1 MVAVVLLHG
10 GGQNGYVGSGRESG
24 PVPSAASSLGA
35 AVHAAGVGTP
45 EIRGRNGLKRVGLGR
60 PGFRP
65 FRVSGKRHRQRP
77 VACLVPCK
85 KCAPKAVISIRDQ
98 GASACESPYWMVGID
113 VQGGAGSLFQFTGHA
128 EDADDADGGS
138 RSLVL
143 GPPRLQPHVGNM
155 DGPVFAGRSE
165 ARSAR
170 RRVVAE

>member
-65 FRVSGKRHRQRP
+65 FRVSGKDAARGP
-77 VACLVPCK
+77 LLAWFPAKTAL
-85 KCAPKAVISIRDQ
+85 PKLPRS
-98 GASACESPYWMVGID
+98 S
-113 VQGGAGSLFQFTGHA
+113 GGMLTL
-128 EDADDADGGS
+128 EE
-138 RSLVL
+138 
-143 GPPRLQPHVGNM
+143 P
-155 DGPVFAGRSE
+155 
-165 ARSAR
+165 
-170 RRVVAE
+170 